1 MSRGDIAKSYFL
13 QGYNC
18 AQAVLLAF
26 EDAIGLDR
34 DALLKLTLPFG
45 GGMGRLRLTCG
56 AVSGMVMALGLITG
70 TSELSGN
77 AKNQQYT
84 FVQELVK
91 RFQALNGSII
101 CGELLTG
108 KGIEAQTLPHAE
120 NRSEGYYKKRPCA
133 DLCYDAAQILQE
145 FLKEKSFL
153 Q

>member
-45 GGMGRLRLTCG
+45 GGMVRLRLTCG

-70 TSELSGN
+70 TSELSGST
-77 AKNQQYT
+77 KHQQYA

-91 RFQALNGSII
+91 RVQNLNGSII

-108 KGIEAQTLPHAE
+108 KGIEAQTLPNAE
-120 NRSEGYYKKRPCA
+120 KRSEGYYKKRPCA
-133 DLCYDAAQILQE
+133 DLCYDAAQILEE

-153 Q
+153 